1 MATKIKAKTKKARPI
16 EAINVPLDTEA
27 ALGVIQIA
35 ALLSVS
41 RSAVE
46 RLISEREF
54 PQADF
59 HVLKRLP
66 RWHKA
71 TFNQWYREKFR
82 APKG

>member
-1 MATKIKAKTKKARPI
+1 MATTRAKTKKSRQIVP
-16 EAINVPLDTEA
+16 INVPPDTEA

-46 RLISEREF
+46 RLISEGTF
-54 PQADF
+54 PPPDF

-66 RWHKA
+66 RWHKD
-71 TFNQWYREKFR
+71 TFNTFYREKYR
-82 APKG
+82 APRA